1 MELVDALKRFAGGG
15 VVMIFD
21 SEDREGEVDLAIRA
35 DAVTPDTI
43 AFFRKFAG
51 GLICFATK
59 EEVVRGL
66 GLSFETELLRR
77 VGLGELVKAPSYGD
91 EPAFVTY
98 LNHVSVRTGIRDV
111 DRARTIRELAEVV
124 KLYYVD
130 AGAARRKLYSE
141 FYAPGHVPV
150 LGARIGRRLG
160 HTELAVMLSEAA
172 GAPPAVVIVEVLG
185 DSREAVSL
193 DEARELA
200 RFLGVPLLTA
210 KDITGLWSA

>member
-1 MELVDALKRFAGGG
+1 MELENALKRFREGG

-35 DAVTPDTI
+35 DYVTPDI
-43 AFFRKFAG
+43 VSFFRKFAG
-51 GLICFATK
+51 GLICFATR
-59 EEVVRGL
+59 EEVIRGL
-66 GLSFETELLRR
+66 GLRFATEVLRD
-77 VGLGELVKAPSYGD
+77 VGLGELVKPPSYGD

-98 LNHVSVRTGIRDV
+98 LNHVSVKTGIRDV

-124 KLYYVD
+124 KLFYVD
-130 AGAARRKLYSE
+130 EGAARRKLFSE

-172 GAPPAVVIVEVLG
+172 GAPPAVVIVELLW
-185 DSREAVSL
+185 DSRDAVSL
-193 DEARELA
+193 GEARALA
-200 RFLGVPLLTA
+200 DVLGVPLLTA
-210 KDITGLWSA
+210 KDIVKIA